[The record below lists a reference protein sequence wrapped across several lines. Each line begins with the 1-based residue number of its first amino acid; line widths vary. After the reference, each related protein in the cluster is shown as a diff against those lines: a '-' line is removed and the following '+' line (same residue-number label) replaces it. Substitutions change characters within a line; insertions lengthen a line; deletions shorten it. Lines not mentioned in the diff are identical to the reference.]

1 MATCIHC
8 GEANPGRARFCLAC
22 GRSLTIY
29 AGAASGIRKTVT
41 VVFVDLVGSTPLAER
56 LDAESLRL
64 VLGRYYDEVRRLL
77 EHHGGTVEKFI
88 GDAIVAVFGVPVL
101 HEDDALRAVTAAAG
115 LLTALDGLN
124 AELERQWSLRLLI
137 RVGVNTGEVLVS
149 ESADHQTPILGDTV
163 NVAARLEQT
172 AQANEIVIGD
182 STYRLVRD
190 AVVVD
195 PLPRLTLK
203 GKALPIPAWRLL
215 EVDPEPRRHAR
226 ADAPMV
232 GREQE
237 LSVLRILFDR
247 TIATRRCHLMTWR
260 GDAGVG
266 KTRLVDEFERAIGE
280 QATVLRGRC
289 PPYGEGIT
297 YRPIAQ
303 MVRTL
308 AGIEQGDSQETGYA
322 KLAALLGDAG
332 HVTKQVA
339 KVLGLRLGAIEPRDT
354 YWALR
359 RMLEALASRRP
370 LILVVDDLHWAQPAL
385 LEFIQQMA
393 EWSRD
398 APILLMCLARPELFD
413 RSSIWAGA
421 KPNAVTLTL
430 SRLHSEQTRELVGHL
445 LRPGAVAEDLQARL
459 AEVAAGYPL
468 FAEELIAM
476 LIDDQTLRL
485 VDGRWIFT
493 GQLTD
498 VRSPPTIHALLSARL
513 DELPESERLALC
525 RAAVVGTR
533 FRAEAIQAL
542 SPEWDDQ
549 HVRSTLM
556 ALVHK
561 ELLRVARPAAE
572 LRAGGD
578 DGFRFR
584 HSLIRE
590 AAYQATPKEARAR
603 LHEGYAS
610 WLERSADEQGVEVDE
625 MVGYHLEEAYRHRAQ
640 LGRQD
645 EGARGLGT
653 RAGERL
659 AEAGHRA
666 AMRGDVPATALE
678 LLRRAADLLPDD
690 HERRLG
696 VLLDLAEARRDAESL
711 KSALTTYGEAIELA
725 RARGDERYAALA
737 KVGRLETLWFA
748 DPTTLND
755 GGCDEAERAIEVL
768 AEAGDDLGLAKAWRV
783 LAYARLGLGESK
795 KAQEAIDE
803 AMASA
808 ERAGDERWEA
818 RIVRLRCIILF
829 WGPTPLDQVVRDT
842 EQALESAR
850 RTGVSSPQAS
860 ALSVLA
866 RAAAMQ
872 GRLAEARALTR
883 AAAEIEVDLSERLV
897 WAAKPVTEGLVELVA
912 GDLEAAEAVLREGYE
927 RAQRVGG
934 TGPLANLEVMLARVL
949 LLRGRHEEAEG
960 LVDRCLALAP
970 KSQID
975 VRVRALGIKALLL
988 AGRGVHREACGLADE
1003 AVQLAGRMQ
1012 QPDTLATVLM
1022 DLAEAQRLA
1031 RRQELAREA
1040 AVRALECH
1048 ELKGNWMAAASV
1060 KHFLSTL
1067 DNKR

>member
-1 MATCIHC
+1 MTTCTHC

-22 GRSLTIY
+22 GRSLTVP
-29 AGAASGIRKTVT
+29 AGVASGIRKTVT
-41 VVFVDLVGSTPLAER
+41 VVFVDLVDSTPLAER

-64 VLGRYYDEVRRLL
+64 VLGRYYDEVRLLL
-77 EHHGGTVEKFI
+77 EQHGGTVEKFI
-88 GDAIVAVFGVPVL
+88 GDAIFAVFGVPVL
-101 HEDDALRAVTAAAG
+101 HEDDALRAVAAAAR
-115 LLTALDGLN
+115 LLPALDGLN
-124 AELERQWSLRLLI
+124 AELERQWSLQLLI

-149 ESADHQTPILGDTV
+149 ESADHQTPILGDAV
-163 NVAARLEQT
+163 NVAARLEQV
-172 AQANEIVIGD
+172 ARANEIVIGD
-182 STYRLVRD
+182 STHRLVRD
-190 AVVVD
+190 AVVAE
-195 PLPRLTLK
+195 PLPRLALK
-203 GKALPIPAWRLL
+203 GKALPIPAWRLI
-215 EVDPEPRRHAR
+215 EVDPEPQRHAR

-232 GREQE
+232 GRELE
-237 LSVLRILFDR
+237 LTMLRTLFDR

-322 KLAALLGDAG
+322 KLAALLGNAG

-339 KVLGLRLGAIEPRDT
+339 QVLGLRPGAVEPRDT

-393 EWSRD
+393 ELSRD

-413 RSSIWAGA
+413 RSPSWSGA
-421 KPNAVTLTL
+421 KPNAITLTL
-430 SRLHSEQTRELVGHL
+430 SPLHSGQTQELVGHL
-445 LRPGAVAEDLQARL
+445 LRPGAVAEDLQSRL

-485 VDGRWIFT
+485 VDGCWILT
-493 GQLTD
+493 GQLSE

-513 DELPESERLALC
+513 DELPEPERLVLG
-525 RAAVVGTR
+525 RAAVVGTL
-533 FRAEAIQAL
+533 FRADAIRAL
-542 SPEWDDQ
+542 SPEWDERQ
-549 HVRSTLM
+549 VRLTLM
-556 ALVHK
+556 TLVRK
-561 ELLRVARPAAE
+561 ELLRIAGPAAE
-572 LRAGGD
+572 LRAARD

-590 AAYQATPKEARAR
+590 AAYRATPKEARAK

-610 WLERSADEQGVEVDE
+610 WLEHSADEQGVEVDE

-640 LGRQD
+640 LGRHD
-645 EGARGLGT
+645 AAARQLGT

-666 AMRGDVPATALE
+666 AMRGDVPATAVE
-678 LLRRAADLLPDD
+678 LLRRAAELLPDD

-696 VLLDLAEARRDAESL
+696 VLLDLAEARRETESPQ
-711 KSALTTYGEAIELA
+711 SALATYGEAIQLA
-725 RARGDERYAALA
+725 RARNDERYAAHA
-737 KVGRLETLWFA
+737 NIGRLDTLWFA
-748 DPTTLND
+748 DPSALRD
-755 GGCDEAERAIEVL
+755 GGCAEAGRAIRVL
-768 AEAGDDLGLAKAWRV
+768 ASAGDDLGLAKAWRV
-783 LAYARLGLGESK
+783 LAYAHFAMGASVQ
-795 KAQEAIDE
+795 AQQATDEAI
-803 AMASA
+803 AAA
-808 ERAGDERWEA
+808 ERAGDERWET
-818 RIVRLRCIILF
+818 RIVGLRCVILF
-829 WGPTPLDQVVRDT
+829 WGPTPLDQVVRYT
-842 EQALESAR
+842 EQALETAR
-850 RTGVSSPQAS
+850 RTGVSSLQTS

-872 GRLAEARALTR
+872 GRLGEARALIR
-883 AAAEIEVDLSERLV
+883 AAAEIEVDLGERLV
-897 WAAKPVTEGLVELVA
+897 WAAGPVTEGLIELVA
-912 GDLEAAEAVLREGYE
+912 GDLEAAEAVLRAGYE
-927 RAQRVGG
+927 WVENAGG
-934 TGPLANLEVMLARVL
+934 TGPLANLGVMLARAL

-960 LVDRCLALAP
+960 LVDRCLAWAP

-975 VRVRALGIKALLL
+975 VQVRARGIKAMLL
-988 AGRGVHREACGLADE
+988 ARRGSHDGALGLADQ
-1003 AVQLAGRMQ
+1003 AVQLAERVQ
-1012 QPDTLATVLM
+1012 QPDTQATAIM
-1022 DLAEAQRLA
+1022 DLAEVQRLA
-1031 RRQELAREA
+1031 GRLGQAREA
-1040 AVRALECH
+1040 AGRALTCH

-1060 KHFLSTL
+1060 RHFLARL
-1067 DNKR
+1067 DDAK